1 MGESTSTQVL
11 RDLEISLR
19 TNHIE
24 WVKEFLDDQNQGLDA
39 LVDYL
44 SFRLQMMRY
53 EQQIQDEI
61 DDSQERI
68 ANHQLSNSTGNI
80 NNNSH
85 STSQNRLTM
94 ISTTTRPEL
103 NEMLSSPST
112 KRRSRHIQK
121 LNMGSTTDDI
131 HVGIMC
137 LRAIMNNKYGFNMV
151 IQHREAINVIALS
164 LIHKSLRTK
173 ALVLELLAAICLV
186 KGGHEIILCAFDNFK
201 KATGETKRFETLLD
215 MFINYEVFKVDFMV
229 ACMQFMNIVVHS
241 VEDINYRVHLQY
253 EFTALGLDDYLEKL
267 RLTESE
273 ELQVQISAY
282 LDNVFDVSAL
292 MEDSITKTAAL
303 ERINELEDDL
313 GRASDRIAE
322 IERETAFNMANLQT
336 DLQRIRMERDD
347 ALQKQRLFDDEVS
360 TLKKIVQKH
369 EQESKSRESMLVELE
384 NFSKTLPKGTSW
396 QDVSHLLAKGGK
408 LSDISPNHESKSNNE
423 VKVNPSPVAPAPPP
437 PPLPN
442 VSKSPPNAPPGNF
455 IFQLGNVA
463 FSTTVSSSFS
473 APPKPN
479 SNIPPPPMPGMMQAP
494 SGAMTIKRKVQ
505 TKYKLPTLNWVALKP
520 NQVRGTIFNELDDE
534 KLHKTI
540 DFADFEEKFKIGMG
554 ISALASSE
562 IDGLGRDF
570 SSKRF
575 KKPENISLLE
585 HTRLRNIGES

>member
-53 EQQIQDEI
+53 EQQIQENLE
-61 DDSQERI
+61 DSQERI
-68 ANHQLSNSTGNI
+68 SSQQLSASTGNI
-80 NNNSH
+80 NNNTHSSSH
-85 STSQNRLTM
+85 NRLAM
-94 ISTTTRPEL
+94 ISTINRPEL

-112 KRRSRHIQK
+112 KRRSKHIQK
-121 LNMGSTTDDI
+121 LNMGTTTDDI

-151 IQHREAINVIALS
+151 IQHREAINCIALS

-201 KATGETKRFETLLD
+201 KITGETKRFETLLD
-215 MFINYEVFKVDFMV
+215 MFINYENFKVDFMV

-282 LDNVFDVSAL
+282 LDNVLDVGAL
-292 MEDSITKTAAL
+292 MEDSITKTSAL
-303 ERINELEDDL
+303 EKINELEDEV
-313 GRASDRIAE
+313 GRANERIAE
-322 IERETAFNMANLQT
+322 IERESGFQMANMQT
-336 DLQRIRMERDD
+336 DLQRIRQERDEL
-347 ALQKQRLFDDEVS
+347 LQKQQIFDDEVNK
-360 TLKKIVQKH
+360 LKMIVQKH
-369 EQESKSRESMLVELE
+369 EQETKSRESMLVELE

-396 QDVSHLLAKGGK
+396 QDVSNLLAKGGK
-408 LSDISPNHESKSNNE
+408 LSDISPKHEAKSNEE
-423 VKVNPSPVAPAPPP
+423 VKVNPSLVVAAPAPPP

-442 VSKSPPNAPPGNF
+442 SVSKNVPNAPPGEF
-455 IFQLGNVA
+455 LMF
-463 FSTTVSSSFS
+463 F
-473 APPKPN
+473 
-479 SNIPPPPMPGMMQAP
+479 
-494 SGAMTIKRKVQ
+494 
-505 TKYKLPTLNWVALKP
+505 TL
-520 NQVRGTIFNELDDE
+520 
-534 KLHKTI
+534 
-540 DFADFEEKFKIGMG
+540 
-554 ISALASSE
+554 S
-562 IDGLGRDF
+562 
-570 SSKRF
+570 
-575 KKPENISLLE
+575 
-585 HTRLRNIGES
+585 

>member
-24 WVKEFLDDQNQGLDA
+24 WVKEFLDDQNQGLDS

-53 EQQIQDEI
+53 EQQIIDEQMEF
-61 DDSQERI
+61 QELSDI
-68 ANHQLSNSTGNI
+68 QLRNSTGNI

-85 STSQNRLTM
+85 STSQNRLTL
-94 ISTTTRPEL
+94 IALTTRPEL
-103 NEMLSSPST
+103 NEMLSSPSP
-112 KRRSRHIQK
+112 KHRSRHIQK

-131 HVGIMC
+131 HVCIMC

-151 IQHREAINVIALS
+151 IQHREAINCIALS

-201 KATGETKRFETLLD
+201 KVIGETKRFETLLD

-303 ERINELEDDL
+303 ERITELEDDL

-322 IERETAFNMANLQT
+322 IERDAAFNIANLQT
-336 DLQRIRMERDD
+336 ELQKVRNERDEMF
-347 ALQKQRLFDDEVS
+347 QKQRMFDEEVQK
-360 TLKKIVQKH
+360 LKMTVQKH
-369 EQESKSRESMLVELE
+369 EQESKSRESILIEFE

-396 QDVSHLLAKGGK
+396 QDVLKSGK
-408 LSDISPNHESKSNNE
+408 LNEISPNNHENNSKSINDS
-423 VKVNPSPVAPAPPP
+423 VNVNSSPIATSTASAPPP
-437 PPLPN
+437 PPPMPAADSMSQN
-442 VSKSPPNAPPGNF
+442 IPMAPPGKH
-455 IFQLGNVA
+455 A
-463 FSTTVSSSFS
+463 
-473 APPKPN
+473 
-479 SNIPPPPMPGMMQAP
+479 
-494 SGAMTIKRKVQ
+494 
-505 TKYKLPTLNWVALKP
+505 
-520 NQVRGTIFNELDDE
+520 
-534 KLHKTI
+534 
-540 DFADFEEKFKIGMG
+540 
-554 ISALASSE
+554 
-562 IDGLGRDF
+562 
-570 SSKRF
+570 
-575 KKPENISLLE
+575 
-585 HTRLRNIGES
+585 

>member
-53 EQQIQDEI
+53 EQHIQDSFE
-61 DDSQERI
+61 DSQERI
-68 ANHQLSNSTGNI
+68 SSQPLHNSNGNM
-80 NNNSH
+80 NNNQHSSSH
-85 STSQNRLTM
+85 SRLTM
-94 ISTTTRPEL
+94 ISTTNRPEL
-103 NEMLSSPST
+103 NDMLSSPST

-121 LNMGSTTDDI
+121 LNIGKTTDDI

-151 IQHREAINVIALS
+151 IQHREAINCIALS

-201 KATGETKRFETLLD
+201 KITGETKRFETLLD
-215 MFINYEVFKVDFMV
+215 MFINYEEFKVDFMV

-303 ERINELEDDL
+303 EKITELEDDL

-322 IERETAFNMANLQT
+322 IEREAAFNIANLQT
-336 DLQRIRMERDD
+336 ELQMIRLERDD
-347 ALQKQRLFDDEVS
+347 LLQKQQIFDDEVS
-360 TLKKIVQKH
+360 TLKKMVQKH
-369 EQESKSRESMLVELE
+369 EQESKSRESMLLELE

-396 QDVSHLLAKGGK
+396 QDVSVLLSKGGN
-408 LSDISPNHESKSNNE
+408 LSEISPKQEAAASAA
-423 VKVNPSPVAPAPPP
+423 VKVNTSPALPPPPP

-442 VSKSPPNAPPGNF
+442 ADQNAPM
-455 IFQLGNVA
+455 
-463 FSTTVSSSFS
+463 
-473 APPKPN
+473 
-479 SNIPPPPMPGMMQAP
+479 PPPGTF
-494 SGAMTIKRKVQ
+494 SIDLIK
-505 TKYKLPTLNWVALKP
+505 LN
-520 NQVRGTIFNELDDE
+520 N
-534 KLHKTI
+534 KTI
-540 DFADFEEKFKIGMG
+540 IVFQHHQNPTVTFHLHQC
-554 ISALASSE
+554 SA
-562 IDGLGRDF
+562 
-570 SSKRF
+570 
-575 KKPENISLLE
+575 
-585 HTRLRNIGES
+585 

>member
-1 MGESTSTQVL
+1 VGESTSTQVL

-53 EQQIQDEI
+53 EHSIQESLA
-61 DDSQERI
+61 DSQERL
-68 ANHQLSNSTGNI
+68 ASNPISASTGNI
-80 NNNSH
+80 NSNSH
-85 STSQNRLTM
+85 SLSHNRLTM
-94 ISTTTRPEL
+94 ISTSGSGFSRPGL
-103 NEMLSSPST
+103 TDLLTSPGT
-112 KRRSRHIQK
+112 KRRSKHIQK

-131 HVGIMC
+131 HVCIMC

-151 IQHREAINVIALS
+151 IQHHEAINCIALS

-186 KGGHEIILCAFDNFK
+186 KGGHEIILSAFDNFK
-201 KATGETKRFETLLD
+201 KVIGEKKRFETLLD

-273 ELQVQISAY
+273 ELHVQISAY

-322 IERETAFNMANLQT
+322 IDREAAFNIANLQT
-336 DLQRIRMERDD
+336 ELQRIRQERDE
-347 ALQKQRLFDDEVS
+347 LVQKQRVFDEEVNK
-360 TLKKIVQKH
+360 LKMIVQKH
-369 EQESKSRESMLVELE
+369 EQESKSRESMLLELE

-396 QDVSHLLAKGGK
+396 QDVSNLLAKGGK
-408 LSDISPNHESKSNNE
+408 LSDIHTLSKSQINGPTSSSNSAEE
-423 VKVNPSPVAPAPPP
+423 VKTNSSPAPPP
-437 PPLPN
+437 PPPPAIPITAT
-442 VSKSPPNAPPGNF
+442 SSPPAPPGTCFF
-455 IFQLGNVA
+455 IVFFV
-463 FSTTVSSSFS
+463 FFCIIIFCISFS
-473 APPKPN
+473 
-479 SNIPPPPMPGMMQAP
+479 
-494 SGAMTIKRKVQ
+494 
-505 TKYKLPTLNWVALKP
+505 
-520 NQVRGTIFNELDDE
+520 
-534 KLHKTI
+534 
-540 DFADFEEKFKIGMG
+540 
-554 ISALASSE
+554 
-562 IDGLGRDF
+562 
-570 SSKRF
+570 
-575 KKPENISLLE
+575 LL
-585 HTRLRNIGES
+585 